1 MIFRRLMVAVC
12 ILLAAVHA
20 RAATLKPEAR
30 AAYERYVENIE
41 TRLNQRHQSTQNF
54 IVIEDTD
61 ADAKLRDGKLVVHRF
76 KADVNTPGAMVHH
89 WGATMLVP
97 GASVQDF
104 LRVVRDYERY
114 PEFYS
119 QEFVRAKVLEHN
131 DDAYKILARV
141 AQHRVATVVLDIES
155 DTRFGALDAA
165 HGYSLS
171 KSTAIREIADAGKST
186 EHALAPGHEHGF
198 LWSLNLY
205 WSYEE
210 RPEGLLVQCE
220 TVSLTRDI
228 PWGLGWL
235 IRPLVQSIPRD
246 ALTYTLTQTRNEML
260 KKKPVNSA
268 QMPVH

>member
-1 MIFRRLMVAVC
+1 MIARRLALAVC
-12 ILLAAVHA
+12 ILLAATHA

-30 AAYERYVENIE
+30 AAYERYVASVEA
-41 TRLNQRHQSTQNF
+41 RLNQRHQSAQNF
-54 IVIEDTD
+54 ILIEDKD
-61 ADAKLRDGKLVVHRF
+61 DSKLRQGKLVVRRY
-76 KADVNTPGAMVHH
+76 KADVDPPGAMVHH
-89 WGATMLVP
+89 WSAAMLVP
-97 GASVQDF
+97 GATSQDF

-119 QEFVRAKVLEHN
+119 QEFVRAKILDQEG
-131 DDAYKILARV
+131 DEYKLLTRV
-141 AQHRVATVVLDIES
+141 AQHRVATVVLDVES
-155 DTRFGALDAA
+155 DTFFGALDAA
-165 HGYSLS
+165 HGYTVS
-171 KSTAIREIADAGKST
+171 KSTDVREIADPGKSS
-186 EHALAPGHEHGF
+186 EHVVPRGHEHGF

-235 IRPLVQSIPRD
+235 IKPLVQSIPRD

-260 KKKPVNSA
+260 KKAPPNNGSGAPV
-268 QMPVH
+268 Q